1 MKTCDVRQCIKNLN
15 GFSFSASILCN
26 VIKMR
31 QLIWSFWLNIQFK
44 TYRRVLRGWP
54 MVFWDKFKHS
64 QPRCRRTLLFL
75 LYMSPKPSLYTWK
88 DHCIAFMTFRSV
100 SVTTSGWTKP
110 KFAIICRH
118 SSIVF
123 SEKNG
128 KHQSRK
134 YKDAVSGWE
143 RNAPDPCLSQIELYP
158 SASKPHVAWDARR
171 PWDGL
176 GLPQW
181 QEHSRSYA
189 PVSS

>member
-1 MKTCDVRQCIKNLN
+1 MTGLVSGSEPRASCPVGPYFTLSLYYFFMKTCDVRQCIKNLN

-44 TYRRVLRGWP
+44 TYRPVLRGWP

-143 RNAPDPCLSQIELYP
+143 RNAMSSSC
-158 SASKPHVAWDARR
+158 
-171 PWDGL
+171 G
-176 GLPQW
+176 
-181 QEHSRSYA
+181 RSL
-189 PVSS
+189 